1 MRGDSTLNGVRPDGS
16 YAYSRPDDRE
26 VARWFVPVEPP
37 PKSRFRA
44 PGRGVDI
51 NDLGSAGWAIV
62 YPPGERMRLEPLLH
76 DLLELRKEQA
86 GDLYRS
92 IELFPNEDCYYFL
105 ERHQAST
112 GHADPERLPYYL
124 LLAGS
129 PKQIPF
135 EFQGQLDQVYAVG
148 RIHFEEEEQYAA
160 YARAVKDAETDG
172 GWKPRRRIALF
183 GVRNGDDSATL
194 RTTERLVKPLGEQ
207 IGRRLKGRTDWHLE
221 EVVETA
227 ATKARLA
234 DLLTGPSAP
243 AVLFTA
249 SHGMVFDP
257 GDPRQAALQ
266 GAILCSD
273 WAGPEAPVNR
283 EDYLA
288 AEDLVIRG
296 RPLHG
301 SITIHLACHSGGTP
315 SWDTFHPPGS
325 EDRRRLTRLPFVAAL
340 PQRLLGDAGALA
352 VVAHV
357 DRAWTTSFDW
367 NPSLDEP
374 DPKVFQDLVLPLVD
388 GCRIGDA
395 TESLGSLFG
404 LLATRVKEC
413 WDRDRYRG
421 ALDPAGNVRL
431 WRATNDIRSFVVFGD
446 PAVRVGSGNPRD
458 PKSTRVWR

>member
-1 MRGDSTLNGVRPDGS
+1 MIGDSTLNGVRPDGS

-26 VARWFVPVEPP
+26 VARWFVPAEPP
-37 PKSRFRA
+37 PKSRLRA
-44 PGRGVDI
+44 PGRGVDAD
-51 NDLGSAGWAIV
+51 DLGSAGWAVV
-62 YPPGERMRLEPLLH
+62 YPPGERMRLEALLH
-76 DLLELRKEQA
+76 DLLELRQDQA

-92 IELFPNEDCYYFL
+92 IELFPNEDCYSFL
-105 ERHQAST
+105 ERHRANT
-112 GHADPERLPYYL
+112 GQADPERLPYYL

-135 EFQGQLDQVYAVG
+135 ELQGQLDQIYAVG
-148 RIHFEEEEQYAA
+148 RIHFDEEERYAA
-160 YARAVKDAETDG
+160 YAKSVKDAETDG
-172 GWKPRRRIALF
+172 EWKPRRRMALF
-183 GVRNGDDSATL
+183 GVQNRGDRATL
-194 RTTERLVKPLGEQ
+194 RTTERLIKPLGAQ
-207 IGRRLKGRTDWHLE
+207 VGRRLSGRTDWLLE
-221 EVVETA
+221 QVVERA

-234 DLLTGPSAP
+234 ELLTAPEAP

-257 GDPRQAALQ
+257 EDARQTALQ
-266 GAILCSD
+266 GALLCSD
-273 WAGPEAPVNR
+273 WGGPGTSVRR

-301 SITIHLACHSGGTP
+301 SIIVHLACHSGGTP
-315 SWDTFHPPGS
+315 SWDSFHPPGS

-367 NPSLDEP
+367 NPEVDEP
-374 DPKVFQDLVLPLVD
+374 DPKVFQDLVLPLLD

-395 TESLGSLFG
+395 TESLGSLYG

-413 WDRDRYRG
+413 WDQDRSRG

-431 WRATNDIRSFVVFGD
+431 WRATNDIRNFAVFGD
-446 PAVRVGSGNPRD
+446 PAVRVGGGP
-458 PKSTRVWR
+458 P